1 MLMAMFGTQP
11 SATLGDFQ
19 LNQLVMD
26 LLSEWRMNE
35 KETRLPTFQHLR
47 DIRDRAGDSFR
58 YLIHGVYP
66 VTVLKFEDL
75 QDLSGFKQRIKVRD
89 WLRKNNIPF
98 VIDAQDNPVT
108 TVDIMERAIAEK
120 PSQTASEAF

>member
-1 MLMAMFGTQP
+1 M
-11 SATLGDFQ
+11 
-19 LNQLVMD
+19 NQLVMD
-26 LLSEWRMNE
+26 LLSGWRINE
-35 KETRLPTFQHLR
+35 KETRLATYQHLR

-75 QDLSGFKQRIKVRD
+75 QDLSGFKQRVKVRD

-108 TVDIMERAIAEK
+108 TVDIMERAIADKE
-120 PSQTASEAF
+120 TAEVRFGD

>member
-1 MLMAMFGTQP
+1 
-11 SATLGDFQ
+11 
-19 LNQLVMD
+19 
-26 LLSEWRMNE
+26 MNE

-58 YLIHGVYP
+58 YLLYGVYP
-66 VTVLKFEDL
+66 VTVLTFKDL
-75 QDLSGFKQRIKVRD
+75 QDLSGFKQRLKVRD

-108 TVDIMERAIAEK
+108 TVDIMERAIADKE
-120 PSQTASEAF
+120 TAEVRFGD

>member
-1 MLMAMFGTQP
+1 MLMALSETQP
-11 SATLGDFQ
+11 FAILGDFQ

-26 LLSEWRMNE
+26 LLSEWRINE
-35 KETRLPTFQHLR
+35 KATRLPTFQHLR

-75 QDLSGFKQRIKVRD
+75 QELSGFKQRIKVRD
-89 WLRKNNIPF
+89 WLRKNGIPF
-98 VIDAQDNPVT
+98 VTDAQDNPVT
-108 TVDIMERAIAEK
+108 TVDIMERAIADKE
-120 PSQTASEAF
+120 TAEVRFGN